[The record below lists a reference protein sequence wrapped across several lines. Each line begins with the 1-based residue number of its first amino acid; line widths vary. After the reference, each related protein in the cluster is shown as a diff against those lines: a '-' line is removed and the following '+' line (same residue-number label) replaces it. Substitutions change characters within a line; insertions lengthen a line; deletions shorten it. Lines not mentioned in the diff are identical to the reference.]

1 MTNRFDP
8 DTLIAQA
15 CEIAGTDEFG
25 EPAGWREHLAL
36 LADGLATEAQL
47 NDLGVEIAVMD
58 IVGPLVN
65 RLRIMQWRSENP
77 DVATTPVTR
86 PIFIVGQP
94 RTGTTILFDLLAQD
108 PALRPPL
115 TWEVD
120 APWPLPQPD
129 TYTTDP
135 RIAQIQ
141 ANIEMSE
148 QLVPGLL
155 AHHPMGALVGQECVR
170 MSAGQ
175 FCSMIFS
182 VQYRLPTYYRWLLHD
197 ADHRDAYRYHRM
209 FLQHLQSGVPGI
221 GAPTQWLLKSP
232 AHLWQLEAL
241 VAEYPDALIVQ
252 THRDPLNVISSIAA
266 LTTHLRRLASDH
278 SDITECAQQSRE
290 EIIVGLEHS
299 MKARDSGVL
308 APGQIVDVQF
318 ADFIRDPFAT
328 IGGIYEALDREFT
341 PVAEQRM
348 RDFLAAHPGDNGGAR
363 YSWSNTGLDAGEVR
377 AQVTGYQ
384 ERFGVPTEALR

>member
-15 CEIAGTDEFG
+15 SEIAGTDDFG

-129 TYTTDP
+129 SYTTDP